1 MYRFHIS
8 LHALK
13 ADRSAPASEL
23 VEVER
28 RAVRPL
34 QLQPADLARPFD
46 VTFDD
51 AGDRLSALP
60 RMFFE
65 PDGSFVWR
73 GERDGRTWQVDG
85 NLYDGGGRLQYVDL
99 KGECPSD
106 EFDRILTALGWPATT
121 IVIQLTRHALY
132 LSERDFREWARC
144 DET

>member
-13 ADRSAPASEL
+13 TDQSAQPGERL
-23 VEVER
+23 DVER

-34 QLQPADLARPFD
+34 PLQPADLVHPFD
-46 VTFDD
+46 VTFDE

-73 GERDGRTWQVDG
+73 GERDGETWQVDG

-99 KGECPSD
+99 KGECPPD
-106 EFDRILTALGWPATT
+106 EFDRMLTAIGWPATT
-121 IVIQLTRHALY
+121 IVIQLTRHALF
-132 LSERDFREWARC
+132 LGEREFREWAAS
-144 DET
+144 DVS